1 MTGLAKRGV
10 ASLPSWGTVDRL
22 IFSLTHSGTITAL
35 NNSCTDTPL
44 CSASDKITRND
55 SSRSANM
62 NLAMADEPRP
72 VSWPV
77 WSVYNNLYT
86 ISRARGKLLAISLEK
101 FGRSASSVY
110 SEWLIQN
117 RVTMEVH

>member
-62 NLAMADEPRP
+62 NLAMADDPPVPCQYGAYITIYTLSTEP
-72 VSWPV
+72 
-77 WSVYNNLYT
+77 
-86 ISRARGKLLAISLEK
+86 AEKLLAIPS
-101 FGRSASSVY
+101 R
-110 SEWLIQN
+110 
-117 RVTMEVH
+117 EVWPVRLF